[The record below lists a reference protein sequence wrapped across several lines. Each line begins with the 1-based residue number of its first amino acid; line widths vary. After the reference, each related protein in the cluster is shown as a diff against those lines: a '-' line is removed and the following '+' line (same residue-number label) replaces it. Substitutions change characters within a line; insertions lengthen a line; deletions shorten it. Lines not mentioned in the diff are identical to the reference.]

1 MLLESLILDTLK
13 SSVGMSP
20 ICRLYPRTLFVVF
33 FLLLDFSQKTPREY
47 PKKELGLSLL
57 LCDEVTNIFCM
68 FSWLPVSLYSVLSV
82 EVVIFHQGRL

>member
-33 FLLLDFSQKTPREY
+33 FLLDFSQKTPREY